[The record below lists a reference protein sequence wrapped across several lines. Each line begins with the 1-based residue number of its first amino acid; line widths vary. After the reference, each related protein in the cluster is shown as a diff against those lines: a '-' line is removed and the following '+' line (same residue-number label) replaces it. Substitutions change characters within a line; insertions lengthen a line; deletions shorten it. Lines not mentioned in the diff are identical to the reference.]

1 MEKIDRLRLT
11 QFSRGS
17 ELKIKNV
24 NDFMKTAFKE
34 SIWSSVLTVE
44 IGDDLADSVDFVEYL
59 RAAGKMK
66 TLVLGRNNSVD
77 KIIGNISVIDVLDIG
92 CPLGD
97 VKDL

>member
-1 MEKIDRLRLT
+1 
-11 QFSRGS
+11 
-17 ELKIKNV
+17 
-24 NDFMKTAFKE
+24 MKTAFKE